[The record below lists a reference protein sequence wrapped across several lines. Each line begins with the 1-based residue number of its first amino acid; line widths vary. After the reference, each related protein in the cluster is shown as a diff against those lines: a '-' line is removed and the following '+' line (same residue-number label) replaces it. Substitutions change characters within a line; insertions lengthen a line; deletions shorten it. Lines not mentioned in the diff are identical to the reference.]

1 MCTYFLNDMFQ
12 AHSARN
18 VVDGIQVYVLDGGG
32 ASEARDIRYF
42 FYSTDGFVA
51 FIHVF
56 VV

>member
-1 MCTYFLNDMFQ
+1 MFQ

-56 VV
+56 VVWKL